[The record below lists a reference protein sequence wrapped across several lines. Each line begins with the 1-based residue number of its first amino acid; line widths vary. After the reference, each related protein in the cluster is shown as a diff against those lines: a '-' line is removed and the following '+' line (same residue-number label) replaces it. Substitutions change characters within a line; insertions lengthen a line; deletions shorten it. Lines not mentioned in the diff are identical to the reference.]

1 MEKNNNSVN
10 LQRYD
15 QKNVERMLFVLSI
28 TDEEMAQG
36 YDNYKV
42 RKMLR
47 LLSIASG
54 KIWYWYKIFL
64 NFLEN

>member
-54 KIWYWYKIFL
+54 KI
-64 NFLEN
+64 